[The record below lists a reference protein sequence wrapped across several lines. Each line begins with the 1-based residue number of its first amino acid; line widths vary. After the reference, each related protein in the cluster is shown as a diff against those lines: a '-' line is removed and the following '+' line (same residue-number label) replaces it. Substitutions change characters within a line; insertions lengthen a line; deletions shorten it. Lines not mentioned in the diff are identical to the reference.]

1 MTRKILVAAI
11 ALFVCS
17 AASANCMRETFGA
30 TICGQGPRA
39 NGQDGRVIA
48 LPNVTAK
55 RSWTAEAGLFVGLA
69 GASKTSFL
77 DR

>member
-1 MTRKILVAAI
+1 MAK
-11 ALFVCS
+11 
-17 AASANCMRETFGA
+17 MEGY
-30 TICGQGPRA
+30 
-39 NGQDGRVIA
+39 IA
-48 LPNVTAK
+48 LPNVTAQ